1 MNDKGITPYVRNN
14 YFKGKQLTVR
24 DFQDEQSYHISR
36 LTALRG
42 TNLGC
47 GVTAGL
53 DVVAVDGSTVS
64 VEAGCAYDCFGRE
77 ILVAEPVLKDIR
89 TIDGFSRL
97 DGGRA
102 AYLCI
107 EYTETPLEEAH
118 PVTDSVSRTFNR
130 IGEGY
135 RLFLTNTQPRD
146 LSNGLLSVISD
157 TRELISA
164 PNISVRVSVP
174 RFVNLGEQLIITVTA
189 EKINLGRS
197 LSVEFEAEHGS
208 FKNGDQSSSS
218 YSYFN
223 ATDRFDLR
231 RTEIALT
238 PSRKMV
244 GLNKI
249 RIAPDKVKVTADDLP
264 VTDVNP
270 LEFDVEIIEGSVRE
284 RVRRE
289 YFRLDADLS
298 FSSSQEY
305 LYLAE
310 LSIISGADN
319 ADNADTVFIDRIEP
333 LPFRQYIM
341 SERLSYLLDNLPEQP
356 ESSAYKAAELPPA
369 PPPERERE
377 QLAASGVENIDIDMD
392 YRGRIYYS
400 SEIIHGLGEG
410 DISYSIGFEPTNG
423 DDGAVL
429 YGSPELFE
437 GSEYNLKFPKVQYSI
452 ISYNDK
458 GTFRIAVKL
467 LERVNAGNI
476 RIHWQAVRASEP
488 SEKALMEI
496 DRISI
501 SIKPNLVNLA
511 PRETV
516 TLECVIE
523 GCENQSCI
531 WNVEDQNGG
540 TISKNGVYKAPS
552 AEGVYTVTATS
563 VKYPTKKAVNYIIV
577 GKKREL

>member
-1 MNDKGITPYVRNN
+1 MNNKGITPFVRNN

-24 DFQDEQSYHISR
+24 DFRDEQDYHIGK

-53 DVVAVDGSTVS
+53 DVVAVDSHTIS
-64 VEAGCAYDCFGRE
+64 IEAGCAYDSFGRE
-77 ILVAEPVLKDIR
+77 IVVAAPVLRDIR
-89 TIDGFSRL
+89 TIDGFGSI
-97 DGGRA
+97 DDTSA
-102 AYLCI
+102 VYLCI
-107 EYTETPLEEAH
+107 EYKESPLEEVC

-135 RLFLTNTQPRD
+135 RLFLTNQKTRT
-146 LSNGLLSVISD
+146 LSNELLSVICD
-157 TRELISA
+157 TKELVYA

-174 RFVNLGEQLIITVTA
+174 RFVSCDEKLIITVTS
-189 EKINLGRS
+189 EKINLDKS

-208 FKNGDQSSSS
+208 FSNGELNSSF

-223 ATDRFDLR
+223 ATDRFDLKR
-231 RTEIALT
+231 VEIALT
-238 PSRKMV
+238 PSEKMV

-249 RIAPDKVKVTADDLP
+249 RISPDKVKVVVDNLTI
-264 VTDVNP
+264 TDVNM
-270 LEFDVEIIEGSVRE
+270 LEFDVEIIEERVRE

-289 YFRLDADLS
+289 YFCRDADLS
-298 FSSSQEY
+298 FSTSQDY

-310 LSIISGADN
+310 VCMMRDP
-319 ADNADTVFIDRIEP
+319 DTVFIDRIYP

-341 SERLSYLLDNLPEQP
+341 SERLSYLLDNLPKQPKETYGGESSVLSPQQP
-356 ESSAYKAAELPPA
+356 EQKRDTLVAC
-369 PPPERERE
+369 
-377 QLAASGVENIDIDMD
+377 GVENIDIDID
-392 YRGRIYYS
+392 YRGKIFYS

-410 DISYSIGFEPTNG
+410 DISYSIGFEPITG
-423 DDGAVL
+423 DDSAVL
-429 YGSPELFE
+429 YGAPELFE
-437 GSEYNLKFPKVQYSI
+437 GSVYNLEFPKVQYSI

-488 SEKALMEI
+488 SEKTLMEI

-501 SIKPNLVNLA
+501 SIKPNLVNIA
-511 PRETV
+511 PRGTIS
-516 TLECVIE
+516 LECVIE
-523 GCENQSCI
+523 GCDNQNCI
-531 WNVEDQNGG
+531 WNVEDKNGG
-540 TISKNGVYKAPS
+540 TITKNGVYKAPS

-577 GKKREL
+577 GKKRDI